1 MLYSHASTISHHAMT
16 AMVVSLHLVLDT
28 LPIAIVALS
37 ASQPSASP
45 SVRAGTKYVVTV
57 CVFSVIILP
66 ELIFCC
72 TFVHQTVIMTP
83 LYPRLLALRDRQY
96 AEFQARLV
104 PGVAPDSIIG
114 IRVPLLRAFAKDFAR
129 EADSRRFLSL
139 LPHRYYDENML
150 HALLLSQL
158 KDMDECVARVEEFLP
173 YVDNWAVCD
182 IMSPKVFGRH
192 PARLMDKAVEWS
204 RSPHAYTCRFGL
216 AMLMTHFLD
225 SRFSPSVLDTAA
237 AVESDEYYV
246 KMMVAW
252 FFATALA
259 KQWDAAIPYLQQ
271 RRLGV
276 WVHNKTIQKACESYR
291 ITAGQKAVLR
301 TMKITKANDHK

>member
-1 MLYSHASTISHHAMT
+1 
-16 AMVVSLHLVLDT
+16 
-28 LPIAIVALS
+28 
-37 ASQPSASP
+37 
-45 SVRAGTKYVVTV
+45 
-57 CVFSVIILP
+57 
-66 ELIFCC
+66 
-72 TFVHQTVIMTP
+72 MTP

-114 IRVPLLRAFAKDFAR
+114 IRVPLLRDFAKDFAR
-129 EADSRRFLSL
+129 EADCSRFLSL

-204 RSPHAYTCRFGL
+204 RSPHVYTCRFGL
-216 AMLMTHFLD
+216 AMLMSHFLD

-246 KMMVAW
+246 RMMVAW

-291 ITAGQKAVLR
+291 ITACQKAVLR
-301 TMKITKANDHK
+301 TMKIKAHDHK

>member
-1 MLYSHASTISHHAMT
+1 MHWMKNIFVILPVFFGGAILNTTQAIAAALTFMSFSLAASAIYCLNDIIDVDADRAH
-16 AMVVSLHLVLDT
+16 D
-28 LPIAIVALS
+28 IVALS
-37 ASQPSASP
+37 ASLPSASP
-45 SVRAGTKYVVTV
+45 SVCAGTKYVVTV

-129 EADSRRFLSL
+129 EADCSRFLSL

-182 IMSPKVFGRH
+182 I
-192 PARLMDKAVEWS
+192 
-204 RSPHAYTCRFGL
+204 
-216 AMLMTHFLD
+216 
-225 SRFSPSVLDTAA
+225 
-237 AVESDEYYV
+237 
-246 KMMVAW
+246 
-252 FFATALA
+252 
-259 KQWDAAIPYLQQ
+259 
-271 RRLGV
+271 
-276 WVHNKTIQKACESYR
+276 
-291 ITAGQKAVLR
+291 
-301 TMKITKANDHK
+301 

>member
-1 MLYSHASTISHHAMT
+1 
-16 AMVVSLHLVLDT
+16 
-28 LPIAIVALS
+28 
-37 ASQPSASP
+37 
-45 SVRAGTKYVVTV
+45 
-57 CVFSVIILP
+57 
-66 ELIFCC
+66 
-72 TFVHQTVIMTP
+72 MTP
-83 LYPRLLALRDRQY
+83 LYPRLFALRDRQY

-129 EADSRRFLSL
+129 EADCSRFLSL

-204 RSPHAYTCRFGL
+204 RSPHVYTCRFGL
-216 AMLMTHFLD
+216 AMLMSHFLD

-246 KMMVAW
+246 RMMVAW

-301 TMKITKANDHK
+301 TMKITKAHDHK

>member
-1 MLYSHASTISHHAMT
+1 
-16 AMVVSLHLVLDT
+16 
-28 LPIAIVALS
+28 
-37 ASQPSASP
+37 
-45 SVRAGTKYVVTV
+45 
-57 CVFSVIILP
+57 
-66 ELIFCC
+66 
-72 TFVHQTVIMTP
+72 MTP

-129 EADSRRFLSL
+129 EADCSRFLSL

-204 RSPHAYTCRFGL
+204 RSPHVYTCRFGL
-216 AMLMTHFLD
+216 AMLMSHFLD

-237 AVESDEYYV
+237 AVESDE
-246 KMMVAW
+246 
-252 FFATALA
+252 
-259 KQWDAAIPYLQQ
+259 
-271 RRLGV
+271 
-276 WVHNKTIQKACESYR
+276 
-291 ITAGQKAVLR
+291 
-301 TMKITKANDHK
+301 